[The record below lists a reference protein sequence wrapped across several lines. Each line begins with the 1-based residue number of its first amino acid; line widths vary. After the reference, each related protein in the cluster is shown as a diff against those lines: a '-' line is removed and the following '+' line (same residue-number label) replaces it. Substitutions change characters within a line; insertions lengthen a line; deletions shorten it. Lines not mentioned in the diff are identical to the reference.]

1 DLLPKSKLS
10 TTDKKI
16 TGFKNVITA
25 EDLKKMKNISNSP
38 FAMGEKVIHTKFGLG
53 KVVEI
58 SEKKLG
64 VQFVDGK
71 KDIALAL
78 ATKFLTK
85 A

>member
-1 DLLPKSKLS
+1 M
-10 TTDKKI
+10 
-16 TGFKNVITA
+16 GYKNIITA
-25 EDLKKMKNISNSP
+25 EDLKKMKDISNSP
-38 FAMGEKVIHTKFGLG
+38 FSIGEKVVHTKFGLG
-53 KVVEI
+53 KVIEI

>member
-1 DLLPKSKLS
+1 
-10 TTDKKI
+10 
-16 TGFKNVITA
+16 
-25 EDLKKMKNISNSP
+25 MKNLSNSP

-53 KVVEI
+53 KVVEV
-58 SEKKLG
+58 SDKKIG

-71 KDIALAL
+71 KDIAIVL